1 MKKKLLT
8 CILCLL
14 ITAFAMF
21 AGCSSPSSGNTQ
33 DSPDLAADQTSSAGS
48 QDGNR
53 SEDTP
58 DQGDSS
64 SGDAGESETE
74 EVPVEAPDF
83 EVTLV
88 SGETVKLSDY
98 RGQKVLLNFWATWCG
113 PCVKEMPAFQRLYE
127 EYPDDVVILA
137 VNCGDTADEVREF
150 AEENGYT
157 FNIAIDEALTASS
170 LYPTTSIP
178 LTIIVDEEGY
188 ISYGSYGAY
197 GADTMYEHYKE
208 ILGLN

>member
-1 MKKKLLT
+1 MYQLRTMCAPLPDGYKKRSETKNVSSAVHVKMSVNLTLSTGSTVKKSEFDMKKKLLT

-14 ITAFAMF
+14 ITASAMF
-21 AGCSSPSSGNTQ
+21 AGCSSPSSGNAQ

-53 SEDTP
+53 SEDAP
-58 DQGDSS
+58 AQGDSS

-137 VNCGDTADEVREF
+137 VNCGDTSGRGAGILLRK
-150 AEENGYT
+150 
-157 FNIAIDEALTASS
+157 TA
-170 LYPTTSIP
+170 IP
-178 LTIIVDEEGY
+178 L
-188 ISYGSYGAY
+188 
-197 GADTMYEHYKE
+197 
-208 ILGLN
+208 ILP